1 MRISGYGAA
10 TQTQAAS
17 APRQAQ
23 QAVRPDAKTELKP
36 TDGFASSQLPAGVG
50 ENLNIKA

>member
-1 MRISGYGAA
+1 MRIGP
-10 TQTQAAS
+10 S
-17 APRQAQ
+17 APQSTAAIQ
-23 QAVRPDAKTELKP
+23 RPAAPPARPEAKELKP